1 MIKGEAMG
9 VRFSADEIFQMAER
23 IEINGAKF
31 YRRAAGLNAA
41 ADFKKTLLDL
51 ADMEEQHRRIF
62 AVMRQ
67 ELTEREKEPAIFD
80 TEGQLRDYL
89 RAMADGY
96 VFDVNADLS
105 KLLTGRESMEEIINK
120 ALVFE
125 KDSIV
130 FYLGIRDMV
139 SERLGRNRVD
149 DIIREEMNH
158 ISILNKELSSR
169 RG

>member
-1 MIKGEAMG
+1 MG
-9 VRFSADEIFQMAER
+9 IRFSADEIFEMAER

-31 YRRAAGLNAA
+31 YRGAAGLKVA
-41 ADFKKTLLDL
+41 ADSKKVLLDL
-51 ADMEEQHRRIF
+51 ADMEDQHRRIF

-67 ELTEREKEPAIFD
+67 ELTGEEKEPVTFD
-80 TEGQLRDYL
+80 AEGQLGDYL
-89 RAMADGY
+89 RVMADGY
-96 VFDVNADLS
+96 IFAVNADPS
-105 KLLTGRESMEEIINK
+105 KLFRGRESMEEIINK
-120 ALVFE
+120 ALGFE

-130 FYLGIRDMV
+130 FYLSIRDMV
-139 SERLGRNRVD
+139 PERLGRNRLD